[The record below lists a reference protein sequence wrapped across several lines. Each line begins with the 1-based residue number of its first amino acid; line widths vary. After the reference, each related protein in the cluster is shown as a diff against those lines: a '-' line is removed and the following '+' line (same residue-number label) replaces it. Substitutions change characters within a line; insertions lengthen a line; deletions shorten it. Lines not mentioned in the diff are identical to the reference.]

1 MSDLFSILSEEF
13 LDSISIK
20 TSLNKSLRKVLVS
33 SLTEDDINLV
43 LEDVECIRDLADI
56 IHLRLIGADASYRIK
71 SRDSVKIKVAKYSNT
86 YTSAMVCFNDLLG
99 IRVYVDDYPNEE
111 DVPSCFKYVDLR
123 RGKKVDDGYRAVH
136 LYYEKDNYH
145 YRIEVQLILKKYQDF
160 YSWMHSYSYKSESI
174 QIMQNLM
181 NKFESGKIV
190 NEEDYRKE
198 LEIERSLV
206 LLSETFGKEY

>member
-1 MSDLFSILSEEF
+1 MSDLFSIISEEF

-43 LEDVECIRDLADI
+43 LEDVERIRDLADI
-56 IHLRLIGADASYRIK
+56 IHLRLSDADASYRIK

-145 YRIEVQLILKKYQDF
+145 YRIEVQLILKKYRDF

-174 QIMQNLM
+174 QVMQNLM

-206 LLSETFGKEY
+206 LLSETFGREY

>member
-1 MSDLFSILSEEF
+1 MSDLFSIISEEF

-43 LEDVECIRDLADI
+43 LEDVERIRDLADI
-56 IHLRLIGADASYRIK
+56 IHLRLSDADASYRIK

-145 YRIEVQLILKKYQDF
+145 YRIEVQLILKKYRDF

-174 QIMQNLM
+174 QVMQNLM

-198 LEIERSLV
+198 LEIERSLI
-206 LLSETFGKEY
+206 LLSETFGREY